1 MERAHF
7 THGYLL
13 DPRHPVTI
21 NLIGAGGTGS
31 QMLTALA
38 RTDSALMNLG
48 HPGFRVRVYD
58 PDTVSA
64 TNVGRQMFFPSDVG
78 QGKASCLVSRV
89 NAGFG
94 TDWEAETRIYPTQP
108 KDLTED
114 DLANIFITCTDN
126 ISSRYELAKVLE
138 YLAEARKENPDDHR
152 KPFYWLDMGNARTTG
167 QAVIGTIPKSIKQ
180 PKSKKPSP
188 AYPW

>member
-64 TNVGRQMFFPSDVG
+64 NNVGRQMFFPSDVG

-94 TDWEAETRIYPTQP
+94 TDWEAEART
-108 KDLTED
+108 
-114 DLANIFITCTDN
+114 
-126 ISSRYELAKVLE
+126 KVL
-138 YLAEARKENPDDHR
+138 
-152 KPFYWLDMGNARTTG
+152 
-167 QAVIGTIPKSIKQ
+167 Q
-180 PKSKKPSP
+180 
-188 AYPW
+188 